1 MVNKGIFFLTRKKV
15 YFRNG
20 VSKLNNSQ
28 NLFCL
33 GRGEEKMTAK
43 IIKGNEIAQ
52 QIREE
57 LKQETAQL
65 KEKYNVVPGLVTILV
80 GENPASMSYVT
91 AKQKTSKELGFYSI
105 QDNQPESI
113 TEEQLLRLIDKYNKN
128 PKIHGILVQL
138 PLPKHINEPK
148 VLYAIDPKKDVDG
161 FHPVNVGKLMIGE
174 ADYLPCTPAGIQ
186 QLLIR
191 SGVKTDGA
199 EVVVVGR
206 SNIVGKPIANILLQ
220 KQKGANATVTI
231 CHTGTRDMAF
241 HTKRADILIVA
252 AGKPKAITANIVKE
266 GAVVIDVGVN
276 RIGMTPEGKAKVC
289 GDVDFEAVKE
299 KASAITPVPGGV
311 GPMTITML
319 MVNTVKAAKLA
330 AGIQ

>member
-1 MVNKGIFFLTRKKV
+1 
-15 YFRNG
+15 
-20 VSKLNNSQ
+20 
-28 NLFCL
+28 
-33 GRGEEKMTAK
+33 MTAK
-43 IIKGNEIAQ
+43 LINGNEVAQ

-57 LKQETAQL
+57 LKQEVVQL

-80 GENPASMSYVT
+80 GENPASVSYVT
-91 AKQKTSKELGFYSI
+91 AKQKTSKELGFFSI
-105 QDNQPESI
+105 QDNQPATT
-113 TEEQLLRLIDKYNKN
+113 TEEELLKLIDKYNKD

-138 PLPKHINEPK
+138 PLPKHIHETK
-148 VLYAIDPKKDVDG
+148 ILYAIDPKKDVDG

-186 QLLIR
+186 QLIIR
-191 SGVKTDGA
+191 TGAKIDGA

-231 CHTGTRDMAF
+231 CHTGTKDMAF

-252 AGKPKAITANIVKE
+252 AGKPKAVTADMVKE

-276 RIGMTPEGKAKVC
+276 RIGMTPEGKAKLC
-289 GDVDFEAVKE
+289 GDVDFDGVKE

-319 MVNTVKAAKLA
+319 MMNTVKAAKVA
-330 AGIQ
+330 AGVK